1 MDVRMP
7 TMDRARWAPPAL
19 TGALRQTAPVV
30 LGYLPVG
37 FAYGVL
43 ALKTGLSPLN
53 TVLMSVLVFA
63 GSAQLIAVGLLAAG
77 ASPLSVA
84 ATTFVVNLRHV
95 LMAAS
100 LAPHLRGWPA
110 SRLAWFGFQL
120 TDETFALHSLRF
132 VRGEAGV
139 GETLC
144 INAVAQAAWVAGT
157 VLGVAASAAVADVRP
172 LGLDYALPA
181 MFIALVVG
189 QVRGAVH
196 VLAGL
201 AAAGLALWLHHA
213 GAGQWSVI
221 LATLGAAGLG
231 AGVSAWTRR

>member
-1 MDVRMP
+1 MDVR
-7 TMDRARWAPPAL
+7 TSALDGARWAPGAF
-19 TGALRQTAPVV
+19 GEALRQAAPIV

-53 TVLMSVLVFA
+53 AVLMSALVFA

-84 ATTFVVNLRHV
+84 ATTFVVNLRHL

-132 VRGEAGV
+132 MQGPPRVAQ
-139 GETLC
+139 TLW
-144 INAVAQAAWVAGT
+144 INAVAHGAWVAGSA
-157 VLGVAASAAVADVRP
+157 LGVAASAAVADVRP

-196 VLAGL
+196 VLVGL
-201 AAAGLALWLHHA
+201 AAAGLALGLHAA
-213 GAGQWSVI
+213 GAGPWSVI
-221 LATLGAAGLG
+221 LATLGAAALG
-231 AGVSAWTRR
+231 TGVSAWTRR

>member
-1 MDVRMP
+1 M
-7 TMDRARWAPPAL
+7 
-19 TGALRQTAPVV
+19 RQTMPIV

-77 ASPLSVA
+77 AAPLSIA

-100 LAPHLRGWPA
+100 LAPHLKSWSR

-132 VRGEAGV
+132 IRGEADPA
-139 GETLC
+139 ETFAV
-144 INAVAQAAWVAGT
+144 NAVAQGAWVAGT
-157 VLGVAASAAVADVRP
+157 LLGVAAGGVVADVRP

-189 QVRGAVH
+189 QVRDRVH
-196 VLAGL
+196 VLVGL
-201 AAAGLALWLHHA
+201 VSAALALVLFA
-213 GAGQWSVI
+213 VGMQQWNVI
-221 LATLGAAGLG
+221 VATLCGAGLG
-231 AGVSAWTRR
+231 TGVAVWTRR